1 MNRDF
6 GLENNQFTNQSIHKI
21 NNVMIMQAEH
31 YKSKIKEWQAVGSGK
46 IDVGELSLAFDRP
59 WNIHGVK
66 WSEF

>member
-1 MNRDF
+1 
-6 GLENNQFTNQSIHKI
+6 
-21 NNVMIMQAEH
+21 MIMQAEH
-31 YKSKIKEWQAVGSGK
+31 YKSKIKEWQAVASGK